1 MLEFLITYLP
11 VVGLIV
17 LTPIYL
23 TTLFVN
29 RFILKR
35 KNTFYSLIVS
45 IRYTLGIILALS
57 GLEKLVGIPDIIG
70 PHYLITKLAEYGL
83 GLYGTFIA
91 YSELGVGL
99 LLLNKRLSTFGAV
112 MAFPIWVNI
121 FVVTVSLQWQGTPLQ
136 VAFFIVLN
144 LVLLI
149 WDWHKL
155 KYIFMEPTQET
166 RLIAPARIRKL
177 SDPGK
182 GLSTFIVLSSLLL
195 TVVFFR
201 ASMITSVKMIGGA
214 LFLLII
220 IAGVL
225 EQSGFMSSNNKT

>member
-23 TTLFVN
+23 MTLFVN
-29 RFILKR
+29 RFILKK
-35 KNTFYSLIVS
+35 KNTFYALIVS

-70 PHYLITKLAEYGL
+70 PHYLIAKLDEYGL

-99 LLLNKRLSTFGAV
+99 LLLNKRLSTLGAI

-121 FVVTVSLQWQGTPLQ
+121 FVVTVSLEWRGTPLQ
-136 VAFFIVLN
+136 VAFFILLN

-155 KYIFMEPTQET
+155 KFIFMEPTQET
-166 RLIAPARIRKL
+166 RLVAPERN
-177 SDPGK
+177 PGK
-182 GLSTFIVLSSLLL
+182 GLSTFIILSSLLL
-195 TVVFFR
+195 IVVFFR
-201 ASMITSVKMIGGA
+201 VSMIASVKMIVGV

-220 IAGVL
+220 IAGIL
-225 EQSGFMSSNNKT
+225 EQVGFLNQKKQD